1 MSKPPFTLVI
11 AAAVLA
17 LEGLCVLGL
26 GGYVAVMTVI
36 GRPRDLASSIAEAA
50 IGVVFG
56 AALIWVAWGA
66 FGAQRW
72 SRSPGVLAQIFA
84 LPVAITLIQSGRQL
98 AGAALLVAALTA
110 IATLLAPPSTRVLYD
125 GVFPD
130 GPAEDGG
137 TAPPDSGPAKG
148 TAKPGEGRKEP
159 KGKRSGTGR
168 GRDSRPR

>member
-36 GRPRDLASSIAEAA
+36 GRPHDLASSIAEAA

-84 LPVAITLIQSGRQL
+84 LPVAITLIQSGRQV

-110 IATLLAPPSTRVLYD
+110 IVTLLAPPSTRVLYD

-137 TAPPDSGPAKG
+137 TAPPDSG
-148 TAKPGEGRKEP
+148 TAKPGEGPKGP